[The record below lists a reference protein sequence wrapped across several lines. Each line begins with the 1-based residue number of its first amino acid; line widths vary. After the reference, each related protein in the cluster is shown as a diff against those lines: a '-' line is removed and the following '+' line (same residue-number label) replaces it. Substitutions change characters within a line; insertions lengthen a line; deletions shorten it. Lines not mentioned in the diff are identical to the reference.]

1 MRLHIATL
9 DDIRAGRVTDVYF
22 ERTRQVVQ
30 AKGMDKRVRAEFI
43 AKSLPAGW
51 SWAVLAGIE
60 ECVAVLDGVPVDVR
74 AMPEGTVF
82 RPFEPVL
89 EVEGP
94 YLAFGRLETA
104 LLGLVCQAS
113 GVATEA
119 ARCRILAGDRTL
131 LSFGARRLHPSIAP
145 MVERAAY
152 VGGCD
157 GVAVVASADLIGR
170 EPAGTM
176 PHALVLLFGDT
187 VEAVRAYDEVVPGSV
202 PRIALIDTLQDEK
215 FEAVRVAEALGPAL
229 SGVRL
234 DTPASRRGD
243 FRQIIE
249 EVRWELDMRGYRGV
263 RIYVSGGLNEKSI
276 ARLRDVVD
284 GFGVGTEI
292 SDAPVVDFAMDIV
305 EVEGQPLAK
314 RGKWS
319 GAKQVWRCERC
330 ASDIMLPLSANPQA
344 CSCGGSRAPLLLPL
358 MRDGSLVD
366 GLPSPADLR
375 ERVLR
380 QLPAFPIDPAE

>member
-1 MRLHIATL
+1 
-9 DDIRAGRVTDVYF
+9 
-22 ERTRQVVQ
+22 
-30 AKGMDKRVRAEFI
+30 
-43 AKSLPAGW
+43 
-51 SWAVLAGIE
+51 
-60 ECVAVLDGVPVDVR
+60 VLDGVPVDVR

-113 GVATEA
+113 GVATEAA

-344 CSCGGSRAPLLLPL
+344 CGCGGSRAPLLLPL